1 MAKRNRDDFSPQVR
15 RTLEKRVSSRC
26 SNPDCRVP
34 TCGPTS
40 EPMKVNSIGKAA
52 HITAAAPGGA
62 RYDPAMTHAQRSCI
76 GNGIWL
82 CANCADRIDRDAQ
95 RYPVSLL
102 HDWKRQAED
111 LARSELGKPL
121 PSERELAV
129 FKTKA
134 LGENVSSQSVGELIT
149 AVHQIGKREIERIDP
164 RFTADISVD
173 HQGTR
178 IVLNPY
184 EPVDL
189 RLCLPPELAPLFNE
203 QLSNLFKHG
212 HTLEI
217 SGPGIRIE
225 GSPLF
230 GDASTQ
236 PVKLAIDTH
245 LQHSAL
251 QRLSWID
258 ADSGKP
264 MAAEIVGKVV
274 GGTESFTF
282 SGTLFGGLYECAFQV
297 PLKQAGRQTLSSTG
311 NLTFEPWV
319 GQSIRHLPY
328 FDRFYSLCAAIH
340 QGREIDSSLEIDG
353 RDLIRCSSLT
363 LMAPDEV
370 RDVHGYLT
378 YLSRVRDILEVFS
391 TDVSFRAY
399 PIPREEALAVEE
411 AWLWACR
418 LKTLHGKQL
427 GEPSATIIPGSEAEA
442 EMLKARIQ
450 SGEAQLIRIDKEFSE
465 TISVMGQRLPDRRL
479 SIVFTS
485 TLFRID
491 EPISV
496 VRAGQ
501 PFKLYFMPTEECQA
515 EVFVDPADRLPYC
528 PL

>member
-1 MAKRNRDDFSPQVR
+1 
-15 RTLEKRVSSRC
+15 
-26 SNPDCRVP
+26 
-34 TCGPTS
+34 
-40 EPMKVNSIGKAA
+40 MKINSIGKAA
-52 HITAAAPGGA
+52 HIAAAAPGGA
-62 RYDPAMTHAQRSCI
+62 RYDQFMTHAQRSCI

-82 CANCADRIDRDAQ
+82 CSNCADMIDRDAQ
-95 RYPVSLL
+95 RYLVPLL
-102 HDWKRQAED
+102 LDWKQQAED
-111 LARSELGKPL
+111 RAKSELGKPL

-129 FKTKA
+129 FKAKA
-134 LGENVSSQSVGELIT
+134 FGENVSSQSVGDLIT
-149 AVHQIGKREIERIDP
+149 AVHQIGKREIERLDP

-173 HQGTR
+173 HHGTR
-178 IVLNPY
+178 IALNPY

-189 RLCLPPELAPLFNE
+189 KLCLPPELAPLFNE

-212 HTLEI
+212 HPLEI

-236 PVKLAIDTH
+236 PVKLAIDTPI
-245 LQHSAL
+245 QRNAL

-258 ADSGKP
+258 AKTGKP

-274 GGTESFTF
+274 GGTDSFTF

-297 PLKQAGRQTLSSTG
+297 PMNQSGKRTLTSSG
-311 NLTFEPWV
+311 SLTFDPWV

-328 FDRFYSLCAAIH
+328 FDKYYSLCIAID
-340 QGREIDSSLEIDG
+340 QGQEINSSLEIDG

-363 LMAPDEV
+363 LMAPAEL
-370 RDVHGYLT
+370 RDVLGLLT

-391 TDVSFRAY
+391 ADVNLRATS
-399 PIPREEALAVEE
+399 ITKEEALAVEE
-411 AWLWACR
+411 IWLWTCH

-427 GEPSATIIPGSEAEA
+427 GEPSATIIPGGEAEA
-442 EMLKARIQ
+442 EMLKERIK
-450 SGEAQLIRIDKEFSE
+450 SGEPQLIRIEKEFPE
-465 TISVMGQRLPDRRL
+465 PISVMGQRLPDKRL

-485 TLFRID
+485 TMFRID

-501 PFKLYFMPTEECQA
+501 PFKLYFMPTEECRA
-515 EVFVDPADRLPYC
+515 EVFVDPTDRLPYC
-528 PL
+528 AF